1 MWNPGVL
8 RPTTREEKVIADI
21 AAFMRARMRSA
32 RGDDAMRFE
41 VARRALGQA
50 LILASAEGVEALEED
65 GEAMVEKAEEAIR
78 QLRSGL

>member
-1 MWNPGVL
+1 
-8 RPTTREEKVIADI
+8 
-21 AAFMRARMRSA
+21 MRSA

-65 GEAMVEKAEEAIR
+65 GEAMVKKAEEAIR